1 MLRRDGE
8 GGGGGRGSWVVARG
22 LRERG
27 GGVEGSR
34 RGEEQG
40 RKMGEGVG
48 EKGWWG
54 RGGCGEKVGQGG
66 QVEDGLGKGCPV
78 HFYPGQS
85 RGTLLVL
92 YNCLF
97 VDTFN

>member
-1 MLRRDGE
+1 
-8 GGGGGRGSWVVARG
+8 VARG

-40 RKMGEGVG
+40 GKRVLGR
-48 EKGWWG
+48 
-54 RGGCGEKVGQGG
+54 RGGCGGKVGQGG

-85 RGTLLVL
+85 RVL
-92 YNCLF
+92 C
-97 VDTFN
+97 